1 MKTSKLFKQVKKDFK
16 LNKLYI
22 YETSNGFKFEII
34 IKEFITEKNFEY
46 IVADC
51 RSDINFIGKKDQK
64 LLINQLEYLYRYKE
78 A

>member
-22 YETSNGFKFEII
+22 HETSNGFKFEIV
-34 IKEFITEKNFEY
+34 IKEFISEKNFEY

-64 LLINQLEYLYRYKE
+64 LFINQLECLYRYRE